1 MEYCRLNLSSLNI
14 DKGEIFLGMGYKKHI
29 PEENILLS
37 VDRIY
42 NEISRICD
50 PQYVYEIYDGSVLDK
65 VSVEIGYKRFKP
77 GRIITRYLYG
87 MEKCCVF
94 ATTAG
99 TAYDKYKKQLR
110 DKGEILE
117 EFIADS
123 IGSVIAEACV
133 TKISDELAMNVNDDF
148 TYPYS
153 PGYCGWKLTEQQLLF
168 SLLPDN
174 PCGIILTDSCLML
187 PIKSVSGIIGIG
199 RNIERKAYSCNI
211 CENKNCYKRKE
222 V

>member
-1 MEYCRLNLSSLNI
+1 MKYCRLNLSSLKI
-14 DKGEIFLGMGYKKHI
+14 DKGDIFLGMGYRNNM
-29 PEENILLS
+29 PEQDILLS
-37 VDRIY
+37 VDRVY

-50 PQYVYEIYDGSVLDK
+50 PQYIYEIYDGSVCDK
-65 VSVEIGYKRFKP
+65 VSVYIGHKRFRP
-77 GRIITRYLYG
+77 GKIITHYLYG
-87 MEKCCVF
+87 MERCCVF
-94 ATTAG
+94 AATAG
-99 TAYDKYKKQLR
+99 ATYDKYKKQLR

-123 IGSVIAEACV
+123 IGSVIAEVCV
-133 TKISDELAMNVNDDF
+133 TNIADEIAMNINDGF

-174 PCGIILTDSCLML
+174 PCGITLTDSCLMV
-187 PIKSVSGIIGIG
+187 PIKSVSGIMGIG